1 MARTQRLHP
10 VSPKNSEI
18 AAMELRQVESAGKRN
33 RRFKGWPPYVAM
45 VPAGLIA
52 AMYVGTMMWTIWISF
67 TSSKMLPTNNFVGF
81 QQYQRLLQDQ
91 RWQISASNLV
101 IYGVLFIGISLVL
114 GLLLAIGLDQ
124 KVRAESTLRTIF
136 LYPQGMSFIVTGLV
150 WQWIM
155 NPELGVQKVAHQL
168 GWQSAQMDWIAKP
181 NFAIYMLV
189 IAGAWQATGL
199 VMAIM
204 LAGLRG
210 VDSELWKAARVDG
223 IPLWRFYLHIV
234 IPLLKPMFVTSIVLL
249 AVGGVK
255 VYDLVVAM
263 TGGGPG
269 ISTEVPAKFVM
280 EYLFRRANIGLATA
294 AATVM
299 FVTVVAVVGPWI
311 YVEHF
316 RRQKGRGPA

>member
-1 MARTQRLHP
+1 MQNSLKANKRLHWAP
-10 VSPKNSEI
+10 YAALAPAAVI
-18 AAMELRQVESAGKRN
+18 AV
-33 RRFKGWPPYVAM
+33 F
-45 VPAGLIA
+45 
-52 AMYVGTMMWTIWISF
+52 MYVGTMAWTVWISF
-67 TSSKMLPTNNFVGF
+67 TSSKMLPVNNFIGF
-81 QQYQRLLQDQ
+81 AQYQRLFADA
-91 RWQISASNLV
+91 RWQISATNLV
-101 IYGVLFIGISLVL
+101 IYGVLFIAGSLVL
-114 GLLLAIGLDQ
+114 GLLLAIALDQ
-124 KVRAESTLRTIF
+124 KVRAESSLRTIF

-155 NPELGVQKVAHQL
+155 NPQLGLQNVARQL
-168 GWQSAQMDWIAKP
+168 GWHNAQIDWIARP
-181 NFAIYMLV
+181 NLAIYVLV
-189 IAGAWQATGL
+189 IAGVWQASGL

-210 VDSELWKAARVDG
+210 VDPELWKAARVDG
-223 IPLWRFYLHIV
+223 VPLFRFYLNIV
-234 IPLLKPMFVTSIVLL
+234 IPMLKPMFVTAIVLL

-269 ISTEVPAKFVM
+269 IATEVPAKFVM

-299 FVTVVAVVGPWI
+299 FVTVIAVVGPWI

-316 RRQKGRGPA
+316 RREKGRKPV